1 MECERRVNQ
10 PQKAASCGEQ
20 TNYAIIACIEG
31 SKPHDVWSRRESP
44 PGLPQSA
51 GYDAATTGDH
61 TPMSAPVLHIESSP
75 SLPREA
81 DVVVIGGGVVGVF
94 TSYYLAR
101 RGLKVA
107 LLEKGRI
114 AAEQSSRNWGWCRQ
128 QNRDAREL
136 PLATKSLDLWEKV
149 AHETGEDTGFRRCGL
164 LYLSNDE
171 NELAGWAKWRDFAR
185 TVGVTT
191 HMLSLEE
198 ASERG
203 KATGRKWKGGVFS
216 PTDGTA
222 DTSKA
227 VPIAARGIMAAG
239 GTVHQLCAARGIEL
253 SGGRVSGVVTEA
265 GTIRAKT
272 VVMAGGA
279 WASSFCNQL
288 GIRFPQASVRQSILA
303 VGPGATGL
311 PDAMHNSLVSVTRRG
326 NGGYTLAIS
335 GRARVDPTP
344 QQFRFSR
351 EFLPMFVRRWRS
363 LAPGAFEG
371 LRQGHESMGKW
382 ALDQVTPMELNRIL
396 DPRPDMRQIRLTH
409 QRACELL
416 PELRR
421 VAISNVWAGYID
433 STPDGVPAI
442 GEVEAIPGFILAAGF
457 SGHGFGIG
465 PGAGHMIA
473 DIITGRTPIVDPR
486 PYRPERLKMSAWG
499 KVSEF

>member
-1 MECERRVNQ
+1 
-10 PQKAASCGEQ
+10 
-20 TNYAIIACIEG
+20 
-31 SKPHDVWSRRESP
+31 
-44 PGLPQSA
+44 
-51 GYDAATTGDH
+51 
-61 TPMSAPVLHIESSP
+61 MSAPLLHIESSP

-94 TSYYLAR
+94 ASYYLVH

-107 LLEKGRI
+107 LLEKGRV

-136 PLATKSLDLWEKV
+136 PLATKSLDLWERV
-149 AHETGEDTGFRRCGL
+149 AEETGEDTGFRRCGL

-191 HMLSLEE
+191 HMLSAEE
-198 ASERG
+198 ANERG

-227 VPIAARGIMAAG
+227 VPIAARAIMAAG
-239 GTVHQLCAARGIEL
+239 GTVHQQCAARGLEL

-265 GTIRAKT
+265 GTIRTKT

-303 VGPGATGL
+303 VAPGAAGL
-311 PDAMHNSLVSVTRRG
+311 PHALYTELVSLTRRG

-344 QQFRFSR
+344 QQFRFGR
-351 EFLPMFVRRWRS
+351 EFLPMFARRWRS
-363 LAPGAFEG
+363 LNPGAFEG
-371 LRQGHESMGKW
+371 LRQGHETLAKW
-382 ALDQVTPMELNRIL
+382 GLDEVTPMELNRTL
-396 DPRPDMRQIRLTH
+396 DPRPDMKQIRATH
-409 QRACELL
+409 RRACKLVPALELV
-416 PELRR
+416 E
-421 VAISNVWAGYID
+421 ISNVWAGYID
-433 STPDGVPAI
+433 STPAASPQSAKFSRFQVSSWPQGSAATAS
-442 GEVEAIPGFILAAGF
+442 GSAQAPGI
-457 SGHGFGIG
+457 
-465 PGAGHMIA
+465 
-473 DIITGRTPIVDPR
+473 
-486 PYRPERLKMSAWG
+486 
-499 KVSEF
+499 